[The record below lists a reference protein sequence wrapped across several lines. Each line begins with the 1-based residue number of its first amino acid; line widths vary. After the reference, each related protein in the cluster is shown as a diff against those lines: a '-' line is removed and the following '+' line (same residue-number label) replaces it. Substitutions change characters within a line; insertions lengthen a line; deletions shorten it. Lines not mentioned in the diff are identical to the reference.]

1 MGDRSR
7 EARGGGVTRKSPH
20 PKFALQIR
28 FRAKIASGDF
38 LTPSNPRKVEVNG
51 SERRRS
57 LVGMKRARGKC
68 RVGGSGGGMGM
79 TVRGAIAGLVV
90 AVAAWV
96 APAMAQDGGALFN
109 TYCAICHQGTGNASA
124 PGRDAMGRLAP
135 EQILQTMETGSM
147 KAQAAERSRAQRR
160 ALAEYISGKPLPPAP
175 PIIPASARCTT
186 SGESRAALNGPVW
199 NGWGGGLA
207 NARFQPAEA

>member
-68 RVGGSGGGMGM
+68 RVGGEWWRDGDDGAGSDCRAGGGG
-79 TVRGAIAGLVV
+79 RGVGSAG
-90 AVAAWV
+90 
-96 APAMAQDGGALFN
+96 DGA
-109 TYCAICHQGTGNASA
+109 
-124 PGRDAMGRLAP
+124 GR
-135 EQILQTMETGSM
+135 
-147 KAQAAERSRAQRR
+147 RR
-160 ALAEYISGKPLPPAP
+160 A
-175 PIIPASARCTT
+175 
-186 SGESRAALNGPVW
+186 V
-199 NGWGGGLA
+199 
-207 NARFQPAEA
+207 